1 MLFWILGSS
10 GSMRRLACST
20 VISQLLKTYYLCM
33 LRIASFADFPD
44 ANIIYAKHFDMLVS
58 KSRTKFTCWIVP
70 KRLNSLRI
78 TSSVTRRGRP
88 AIYTLQFS
96 AILIPP
102 FSLVSWLKLSRLY

>member
-1 MLFWILGSS
+1 
-10 GSMRRLACST
+10 
-20 VISQLLKTYYLCM
+20 
-33 LRIASFADFPD
+33 
-44 ANIIYAKHFDMLVS
+44 
-58 KSRTKFTCWIVP
+58 
-70 KRLNSLRI
+70 LRI